1 MVVGQLRP
9 RHVTTGASDGLVT
22 EVSGEG
28 LAVGLQVVT
37 RVTTAQA
44 ATATARPASSP
55 LMPAAPR
62 R

>member
-1 MVVGQLRP
+1 
-9 RHVTTGASDGLVT
+9 VTPGARAGLVT
-22 EVSGEG
+22 VVSGAG
-28 LAVGLQVVT
+28 RAAGLQVVT
-37 RVTTAQA
+37 RVTPAQA